1 MSRPS
6 KSMRNLSQRDD
17 CKPGDWS
24 YRSLEVRAS
33 TLDATARTIEAT
45 VSTETPV
52 MMPDWQRGE
61 MIPEVLQ
68 SKGAII
74 PDSRQ
79 VPFLD
84 SHNRARV
91 ADQLGSARDIGTKYN
106 NLTARLHFS
115 EAAGNEFTKVREGH
129 VTDVSAGYEV
139 LKRVYVPKGETRD
152 VNGKSYSGPVNVVTK
167 WRLREV
173 SLTPIG
179 ADQQA
184 KLRGL
189 DPEMVRFLVP
199 GDEEFE
205 MLKELRDYCVARGMD
220 AKLSDDEAQRWLV
233 AHQTANPPGTATV
246 TKPETKPQT
255 ETRSETTAVVTG
267 PSAAD
272 IAKIVAD
279 TTERVLKDREDKRA
293 AFVAEV
299 DANCALAGLPDVAAH
314 CRGLADITAVRTYL
328 TAEQSK
334 RAETIG
340 YGPSI
345 RQTGSGQERLMAD
358 MGTALSMRAMN
369 EASPNEK
376 THEKVFPADKRGK
389 GADRFRYATPYQMA
403 EEYVRS
409 CGIDIMGLS
418 REQVAICAMFG
429 PEKAGVRS
437 SPAYHTTGS
446 FTNLTL
452 DAMNKSMMVG
462 YTEVTPTWRG
472 PMRQASSV
480 PDFKTIH
487 RLRMGAVPNLP
498 VWNDNDKPQSASFAD
513 AREYYAVECRSLEIS
528 YSYKLLVN
536 DDMDALSRTPGMMG
550 AAAART
556 LNAVMWAQITA
567 NPTMS
572 DGVALFAAATGAR
585 KRTNLTTGSASPTVA
600 TMQTLTNLMRQMRG
614 ENTPEGNESADI
626 LNLQP
631 VYLVGP
637 GALETTIKQLINSIA
652 DPAASQAGIYNTASY
667 LQPIIEPL
675 LDVASTTAF
684 YLFASP
690 SQIDTVEVSFLQGQ
704 ETPITRNDLDY
715 KTLAQ
720 SVTILQ
726 TYGAKAMNHRGI
738 QKHAGA

>member
-6 KSMRNLSQRDD
+6 KAMRNLQQRDAER
-17 CKPGDWS
+17 GDMA

-33 TLDATARTIEAT
+33 TLNVDARTIEAT

-52 MMPDWQRGE
+52 LMPDWQRGE
-61 MIPEVLQ
+61 MVPEVLQ

-84 SHNRARV
+84 SHNRGRV

-115 EAAGNEFTKVREGH
+115 EAASSEFTKVREGH

-139 LKRVYVPKGETRD
+139 LKRVYVGKGETRD
-152 VNGKSYSGPVNVVTK
+152 VNGKSYTGPVNVVTK

-199 GDEEFE
+199 GEEFT
-205 MLKELRDYCVARGMD
+205 MLKELRDQCVARGMD
-220 AKLSDDEAQRWLV
+220 ANLSDDDAQRWLV
-233 AHQTANPPGTATV
+233 ANQTANPAGTPAV
-246 TKPETKPQT
+246 VPVT
-255 ETRSETTAVVTG
+255 ETRSEPGTAAVAG

-279 TTERVLKDREDKRA
+279 TTERVLRDREEKRA
-293 AFVAEV
+293 AFIAEV
-299 DANCALAGLPDVAAH
+299 DANCALAGLSDQAAH
-314 CRGLADITAVRTYL
+314 CRTLNDISAVRAHL
-328 TAEQSK
+328 TAEQAK
-334 RAETIG
+334 RADSIG
-340 YGPSI
+340 YSPSI
-345 RQTGSGQERLMAD
+345 RQTGSGQERLMTD
-358 MGTALSMRAMN
+358 MGTALALRAMN
-369 EASPNEK
+369 DASPNEK
-376 THEKVFPADKRGK
+376 THEKVFPVDKRGK
-389 GADRFRYATPYQMA
+389 GSDRFRYATPYQMA

-437 SPAYHTTGS
+437 AAYHTTGS

-462 YTEVTPTWRG
+462 YSEVTPTWRG

-487 RLRMGAVPNLP
+487 RLRMGAIPNLP
-498 VWNDNDKPQSASFAD
+498 IWNDNKAPESASFAD

-556 LNAVMWAQITA
+556 LNAVMWSQITS

-572 DGVALFAAATGAR
+572 DGKALFLATAAGNR
-585 KRTNLTTGSASPTVA
+585 MRSNLTTGSASPTVA
-600 TMQTLTNLMRQMRG
+600 TVQTLTNKMRQMRG
-614 ENTPEGNESADI
+614 ENVGAGSGTETESADI

-637 GALETTIKQLINSIA
+637 GALETTILQLVNSIA
-652 DPAASQAGIYNTASY
+652 DPAASQAGVFNTARY

-704 ETPITRNDLDY
+704 ETPITRNELDY
-715 KTLAQ
+715 KTLSQ
-720 SVTILQ
+720 SVTVLQ
-726 TYGAKAMNHRGI
+726 TYGAKAMNHRGM
-738 QKHAGA
+738 QKHDGA